1 MTQQPDTFDD
11 LPPEPPPEQALA
23 GKPRVLLIESDPET
37 ARLYREVLADHFGDQ
52 NVTIANT
59 LAQALDADL
68 SEIDLALCD
77 TQLPDGTGLEA
88 MDLLLRRRSDL
99 PVVLVTAEGVYETA
113 ASAIRAGAY
122 DYVVKAGDYLFA
134 LPVVIE
140 KNLELWR
147 TRREN
152 SRLQQELAQ
161 TLHELQVKNQQL
173 QLIVQR
179 LETAAATDDLTGLAN
194 RRAVY
199 RALDRAM
206 ADAQRQGHDLSCV
219 MIDLDGFKQLN
230 DRAGHPVGDE
240 MLKTAAKVLE
250 ANCRRSDLAG
260 RLGGDEMVLVLPTA
274 SMGVAMHVARRVLD
288 EFGAVVEL
296 FIKKH
301 DNAPRVTMSV
311 GVASLRHSRPADPDA
326 LVAQADHALYRAKQA
341 GKARIV
347 SYDPT
352 APTAPVASPT
362 QGNPSRAAK
371 VSDQHPPASKER

>member
-1 MTQQPDTFDD
+1 MTQRSDMLDD
-11 LPPEPPPEQALA
+11 DSAPELAPEQAPA

-37 ARLYREVLADHFGDQ
+37 ARLYREVLADHFGEQ
-52 NVTIANT
+52 NVTIAST
-59 LAQALDADL
+59 LAQALDVEL
-68 SEIDLALCD
+68 SEIDLVLCD

-152 SRLQQELAQ
+152 GRLQQELAQ

-352 APTAPVASPT
+352 PGTPGTPGTPTPGTPT
-362 QGNPSRAAK
+362 QANPNRAGI
-371 VSDQHPPASKER
+371 

>member
-1 MTQQPDTFDD
+1 MTQRSDTFD
-11 LPPEPPPEQALA
+11 ESTPEQAPA

-37 ARLYREVLADHFGDQ
+37 ARLYREVLADHFGEQ
-52 NVTIANT
+52 NVTIATT
-59 LAQALDADL
+59 LAQALDVDL

-274 SMGVAMHVARRVLD
+274 SLGVAMHVAKRVLD
-288 EFGAVVEL
+288 EFSAVVEL
-296 FIKKH
+296 FMKKH

-311 GVASLRHSRPADPDA
+311 GVASLRHSKPADPDA

-352 APTAPVASPT
+352 ALTAPTASTNPT
-362 QGNPSRAAK
+362 QANPNRAGI
-371 VSDQHPPASKER
+371 